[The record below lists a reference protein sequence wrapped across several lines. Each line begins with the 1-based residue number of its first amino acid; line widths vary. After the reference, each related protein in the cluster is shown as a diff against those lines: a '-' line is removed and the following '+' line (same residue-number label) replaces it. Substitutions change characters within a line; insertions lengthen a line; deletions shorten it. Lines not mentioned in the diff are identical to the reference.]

1 MKQRLLILIL
11 FLINNSLSA
20 QSIDDGAIILDRPD
34 LTESPFVVP
43 KGYLQ
48 FENGFM
54 YESNENERTLT
65 SPTSLIKYGVN
76 SNFELRL
83 IATYETSLT
92 NSNIKLKSGIIPIW
106 VGLKSCLFEEKGII
120 PKTSIIAHLQ
130 ISKWASKEMQL
141 EYIHPQFRFAMQNTL
156 SKNISLSYNLG
167 MEWDGITPDSK
178 FIYSVSSSISM
189 SKRLGCYFELYGD
202 YARANAFVHN
212 ADGGF
217 TYLLNNNSILDLS
230 AGLNLNNKSKYC
242 FISTGYS
249 FRFSLKKD
257 KQKEF

>member
-1 MKQRLLILIL
+1 MH
-11 FLINNSLSA
+11 A
-20 QSIDDGAIILDRPD
+20 QSIDDGTIILDRPD

-54 YESNENERTLT
+54 YEFNENDKTLS
-65 SPTSLIKYGVN
+65 SPTLLMKYGVN

-83 IATYETSLT
+83 ITTYETTLT
-92 NSNIKLKSGIIPIW
+92 NSNINLKSGIKPIW
-106 VGLKSCLFEEKGII
+106 VGFKACLFEEKGII
-120 PKTSIIAHLQ
+120 PKTSIISHLQ
-130 ISKWASKEMQL
+130 MSKLASKEMQL
-141 EYIHPQFRFAMQNTL
+141 EYIHPQFRFAMQNTV

-167 MEWDGITPDSK
+167 MEWDGINPEGK
-178 FIYSVSSSISM
+178 FIYTVSTGISI

-202 YARANAFVHN
+202 YARASTFVHN

-217 TYLLNNNSILDLS
+217 TYLLNKNSVLDFS

-249 FRFSLKKD
+249 FRFSVIKD
-257 KQKEF
+257 K